1 MACTVLPPM
10 TSAKV
15 GEPLAV
21 FNMRTSLKVTVAV
34 SVSVA
39 FRLFTVASPALAI
52 LPVELV
58 RDKLEIT
65 GANVSMA
72 MLGLNPAPPLL
83 PAAS

>member
-1 MACTVLPPM
+1 M
-10 TSAKV
+10 SNAKV
-15 GEPLAV
+15 GEPFVVLTV
-21 FNMRTSLKVTVAV
+21 STSSKVTVAV

-72 MLGLNPAPPLL
+72 MLGLKAAKPRL

>member
-15 GEPLAV
+15 GEPPAV

-39 FRLFTVASPALAI
+39 FRLLTVASPALAI
-52 LPVELV
+52 PPVELV
-58 RDKLEIT
+58 RAKLVMP